1 MQTCYNCGK
10 QVSDETLICPE
21 CGALVKRYTSPARS
35 PEQEAPGSA
44 GANGAAA
51 SGNGRSA
58 PIFDDTPNRAG
69 YTPPRQGRSADD
81 SGDPGYSAPWTSRP
95 TRRKPMIHTAIPRLW
110 AQSPASVRL
119 RMRIRKDPSAAASG
133 ATGTAYI

>member
-21 CGALVKRYTSPARS
+21 CGALVKRYTAPARN
-35 PEQEAPGSA
+35 PEQDASGHA
-44 GANGAAA
+44 ANGASA
-51 SGNGRSA
+51 SGNGRYA

-69 YTPPRQGRSADD
+69 YTPAALRTTAATRTTAPRG
-81 SGDPGYSAPWTSRP
+81 TSRP
-95 TRRKPMIHTAIPRLW
+95 IRRRPMIHTAIPRRS

-119 RMRIRKDPSAAASG
+119 RMRIRRDPSAAASG